1 MKNGGGG
8 VASRPYASSARTAT
22 NHVGPT
28 PQLQQ
33 KQQQHQH
40 QHKQLYTLAPPVVA
54 GSHLYGKLGE
64 N

>member
-1 MKNGGGG
+1 MKNGGGGGG

-33 KQQQHQH
+33 
-40 QHKQLYTLAPPVVA
+40 HKQLYTLTPPVVA